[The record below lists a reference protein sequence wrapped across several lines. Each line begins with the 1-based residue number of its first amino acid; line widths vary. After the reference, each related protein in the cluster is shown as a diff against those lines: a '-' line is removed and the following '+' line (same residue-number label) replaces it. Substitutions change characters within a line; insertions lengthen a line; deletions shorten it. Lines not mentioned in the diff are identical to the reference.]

1 MELVLASN
9 NPHKLAEARRI
20 LPGITILTP
29 AELGVKY
36 AYRERGSTFAANAL
50 GKARHLQRLVGRP
63 TLADDSGLVVTAL
76 GGEPGVRSARYG
88 PPGARLDD
96 AGRTRYLPGAGWP
109 VRAHRA
115 AAFVCCAALALD
127 HHRLL
132 VVQEA
137 VSGVISDQP
146 RGGGGFGYDPVFL
159 LPDYGRTLAELSS
172 AEKDAVS
179 HRGRALRRCRILLES
194 GAAAQQ
200 AGQE

>member
-1 MELVLASN
+1 MELVFASN
-9 NPHKLAEARRI
+9 NPHKVTEARRI
-20 LPGITILTP
+20 LTGITLLTP
-29 AELGVKY
+29 AELGVKF

-50 GKARHLQRLVGRP
+50 GKARHLHRLVGRP
-63 TLADDSGLVVTAL
+63 TLADDSGLAVTAL
-76 GGEPGVRSARYG
+76 GDEPGVRSARYG

-96 AGRTRYLPGAGWP
+96 AGRTRYLLARLAGE
-109 VRAHRA
+109 RRRA
-115 AAFVCCAALALD
+115 AAFVCCAALVLD

-132 VVQEA
+132 LVQEA

-146 RGGGGFGYDPVFL
+146 RGAGGFGYDPVFL
-159 LPDYGRTLAELSS
+159 LPAYGRTLAELNP

-179 HRGRALRRCRILLES
+179 HRGRALRRCRALLDS